1 MPSNPTTGRSFP
13 PRIVAGIMTGTSVDG
28 IDVALTKVFDRG
40 LLIQTSLIGASTI
53 PFPISLRES
62 ILQIAHNH
70 STGVAELSDLHAKL
84 GHHYSRALSN
94 IAEQNTI
101 PLDDIFC
108 CGCHG
113 QTVWHAPNNPTP
125 STLQIGTPAVIAEQ
139 TGISVVSDFRWRD
152 LAAGGQAAPLIPV
165 VDWLLLRHRSVHRI
179 AINLGGI
186 INLTFLPA
194 DQPIENTLAF
204 DVSPGNMLLDRLTQ
218 ELTAGKFTFDNHGQL
233 AAQGKCLEPLL
244 ESWMTLPF
252 IKMHPPKT
260 TGREA
265 FGDPFAQNVLER
277 ATKENWNL
285 YDVLCTATHFAAS
298 AIRHSVESFLP
309 VDKDSKSV
317 ELVVSG
323 GGAHNEFLINL
334 ISEKMPHFV
343 IHKSDAF
350 HYPVDAKESMAF
362 AILACLTTDGVAGNI
377 PLATGAKGPR
387 LLGSLTPGST
397 RNWCNL
403 LQWMQPHSPS

>member
-1 MPSNPTTGRSFP
+1 
-13 PRIVAGIMTGTSVDG
+13 
-28 IDVALTKVFDRG
+28 
-40 LLIQTSLIGASTI
+40 
-53 PFPISLRES
+53 
-62 ILQIAHNH
+62 
-70 STGVAELSDLHAKL
+70 
-84 GHHYSRALSN
+84 
-94 IAEQNTI
+94 
-101 PLDDIFC
+101 
-108 CGCHG
+108 
-113 QTVWHAPNNPTP
+113 
-125 STLQIGTPAVIAEQ
+125 
-139 TGISVVSDFRWRD
+139 
-152 LAAGGQAAPLIPV
+152 AAGGQAAPLIPV
-165 VDWLLLRHRSVHRI
+165 VDWLLLRDRFVHRI

-218 ELTAGKFTFDNHGQL
+218 ELTAGKFTFDNQGQL

-252 IKMHPPKT
+252 IKMPPPKT

-334 ISEKMPHFV
+334 ISEKMPHFA

-350 HYPVDAKESMAF
+350 HYP
-362 AILACLTTDGVAGNI
+362 
-377 PLATGAKGPR
+377 
-387 LLGSLTPGST
+387 
-397 RNWCNL
+397 
-403 LQWMQPHSPS
+403 